1 MPMAAEISPLKGT
14 ILSTPDSAS
23 IRLAG
28 RIIRT
33 GGLVAFPTE
42 TVYGLGCDAMNPIA
56 AAKIFEAK
64 QRPQF
69 DHLIVHIA
77 DRSQLETVATPQTSL
92 AQKLMDEFW
101 PGPLTLVLPKQSVV
115 PDLVTAGLPTVAVRM
130 PNHPVAQALIRE
142 AGTPIAAP
150 SANPFGYVS
159 PTTAQHVSDGLGNKV
174 DLILDGGPCLVGVE
188 STVLSLISPQPELL
202 RPGSITLEQL
212 TAVIGPVLAL
222 SGSNDPPVAPGQ
234 LTRHYA
240 TLTPL
245 TILASAGERPVPR
258 SGERAGL
265 LLMSHSREREDRFDA
280 VEVAELAA
288 AEVLGL
294 GFTEAELHCAVAVRI
309 RAAYL
314 GDITRPSFDERDG
327 DCASLLVENLGHAD
341 FLANKPFK
349 HLVFLLLL
357 VSYGDCRPGLGRI
370 IPGRCSQLPLAGSSA
385 SPAAGRP

>member
-1 MPMAAEISPLKGT
+1 MPMAAEISPLNGT

-69 DHLIVHIA
+69 DPLIVHLA
-77 DRSQLETVATPQTSL
+77 DRSQLETVATPQTPL
-92 AQKLMDEFW
+92 AQKLIDEFW

-159 PTTAQHVSDGLGNKV
+159 PTTAQHVSDGLGSKV
-174 DLILDGGPCLVGVE
+174 DLILDGGPCSVGVE

-212 TAVIGPVLAL
+212 TAVIGPVHAL
-222 SGSNDPPVAPGQ
+222 SGNHDLPVAPGQ

-245 TILASAGERPVPR
+245 TILASAGARPVPR

-265 LLMSHSREREDRFDA
+265 LLMSHSREREDRFAA
-280 VEVAELAA
+280 VEVLSPTGDMREAARNLFAALRRLDALRLDRIYAEPCND
-288 AEVLGL
+288 VGL
-294 GFTEAELHCAVAVRI
+294 GMAIMDRLRRCAAR
-309 RAAYL
+309 
-314 GDITRPSFDERDG
+314 
-327 DCASLLVENLGHAD
+327 
-341 FLANKPFK
+341 
-349 HLVFLLLL
+349 
-357 VSYGDCRPGLGRI
+357 
-370 IPGRCSQLPLAGSSA
+370 
-385 SPAAGRP
+385 